1 MKERH
6 SDLMR
11 LILNINLFYF
21 INIVLIYHLC
31 YYNTMKYELVKFVN
45 NNLELEVNVSPDE
58 ETVWLSLTDLCVLFD
73 RDKSVISR
81 HIKNIFKDG
90 ELSEE
95 QVVAK
100 NATTGPDGKT
110 YNVSFY
116 NLDVIISI
124 GYRVKSQNG
133 VAFRKWAMN
142 VLKEFLI
149 KGYVINS
156 ERTLVTNEN
165 YANLIY
171 KVDLIDKR
179 VTKIEKDNKYRIID
193 DKLIYDG
200 DIFDTLVLINE
211 IVSCSSSS
219 IVLFDPY
226 ADIKTLNAF
235 KNKKVNVSLLL
246 ITSNKQKLSQIDID
260 AFNEEYNGLTVKIDD
275 RHHDRYLIIDD
286 YLFYHLGS
294 SVNYLGKNLSQITKI
309 EDEDIKN
316 LLRKRINEQQ

>member
-1 MKERH
+1 
-6 SDLMR
+6 
-11 LILNINLFYF
+11 
-21 INIVLIYHLC
+21 
-31 YYNTMKYELVKFVN
+31 MKYELVKFVN
-45 NNLELEVNVSPDE
+45 NNLELEVNVSPNE
-58 ETVWLSLTDLCVLFD
+58 ETVWLSLADLCVLFN

-90 ELSEE
+90 ELDEK

-100 NATTGPDGKT
+100 NATTGSDGKT
-110 YNVSFY
+110 YKITFY

-133 VAFRKWAMN
+133 IVFRKWAIN
-142 VLKEFLI
+142 VLKEYLL
-149 KGYVINS
+149 KGYVIDN

-165 YANLIY
+165 YVNLIN
-171 KVDLIDKR
+171 KVDSIDKR
-179 VTKIEKDNKYRIID
+179 VTKIEKDNKHKIVD

-200 DIFDTLVLINE
+200 NVFDALVLINE
-211 IVSCSSSS
+211 IVICSNES

-235 KNKKVNVSLLL
+235 KNKNNNVSLLF
-246 ITSNKQKLSQIDID
+246 ITSNKSKISQIDID
-260 AFNEEYNGLTVKIDD
+260 LFNESYSGLTVKVDD

-294 SVNYLGKNLSQITKI
+294 SVNHLGKKLSQITKI

-316 LLRKRINEQQ
+316 LLRKRINEQK

>member
-1 MKERH
+1 
-6 SDLMR
+6 
-11 LILNINLFYF
+11 
-21 INIVLIYHLC
+21 
-31 YYNTMKYELVKFVN
+31 MKYELVKFVN
-45 NNLELEVNVSPDE
+45 DNLELEVNVSPDE
-58 ETVWLSLTDLCVLFD
+58 ETVWLSLADLCVLFS

-90 ELSEE
+90 ELDEK

-110 YNVSFY
+110 YNVTFY
-116 NLDVIISI
+116 NLDAIISI

-133 VAFRKWAMN
+133 IAFRKWAIN
-142 VLKEFLI
+142 VLKEYLI

-165 YANLIY
+165 YVNLIN

-179 VTKIEKDNKYRIID
+179 VTKIEEDNKYVTID

-200 DIFDTLVLINE
+200 NVFDALVLISE
-211 IVSCSSSS
+211 IVTCSNES

-235 KNKKVNVSLLL
+235 KNKNDSVSFLL
-246 ITSNKQKLSQIDID
+246 ITSNKNKLSQIDID
-260 AFNEEYNGLTVKIDD
+260 TFNAEYGGLIVKIDD

-286 YLFYHLGS
+286 YNFYHLGS
-294 SVNYLGKNLSQITKI
+294 SVNYLGKKLSQITKI

-316 LLRKRINEQQ
+316 LLRKRIDEQK

>member
-1 MKERH
+1 
-6 SDLMR
+6 
-11 LILNINLFYF
+11 
-21 INIVLIYHLC
+21 
-31 YYNTMKYELVKFVN
+31 MKYELVKFVN
-45 NNLELEVNVSPDE
+45 DNLELEVNVSPDE
-58 ETVWLSLTDLCVLFD
+58 ETVWLSLADLCVLFS

-90 ELSEE
+90 ELDEK

-110 YNVSFY
+110 YNVTFY
-116 NLDVIISI
+116 NLDAIISI

-133 VAFRKWAMN
+133 IAFRKWAIN
-142 VLKEFLI
+142 VLKEYLI

-165 YANLIY
+165 YVNLIN

-179 VTKIEKDNKYRIID
+179 VTKIEEDNKYVTID

-200 DIFDTLVLINE
+200 NVFDALVLISE
-211 IVSCSSSS
+211 IVTCSNES

-235 KNKKVNVSLLL
+235 KNKNDSVSLLL
-246 ITSNKQKLSQIDID
+246 ITSNKNKLSQIDID
-260 AFNEEYNGLTVKIDD
+260 TFNAEYGGLIVKIDD

-286 YLFYHLGS
+286 YNFYHLGS
-294 SVNYLGKNLSQITKI
+294 SVNYLGKKLSQITKI

-316 LLRKRINEQQ
+316 LLRKRIDEQK

>member
-1 MKERH
+1 
-6 SDLMR
+6 
-11 LILNINLFYF
+11 
-21 INIVLIYHLC
+21 
-31 YYNTMKYELVKFVN
+31 MKYELVKFVN
-45 NNLELEVNVSPDE
+45 DNLELEVNVSPDE
-58 ETVWLSLTDLCVLFD
+58 ETVWLSLVDLCVLFS

-90 ELSEE
+90 ELDEK

-110 YNVSFY
+110 YNVTFY
-116 NLDVIISI
+116 NLDAIISI

-133 VAFRKWAMN
+133 IAFRKWAIN
-142 VLKEFLI
+142 VLKEYLI

-165 YANLIY
+165 YVNLIN

-179 VTKIEKDNKYRIID
+179 VTKIEEDNKYMTID

-200 DIFDTLVLINE
+200 NVFDALVLISE
-211 IVSCSSSS
+211 IVTCSNES

-235 KNKKVNVSLLL
+235 KNKNDSVSLLL
-246 ITSNKQKLSQIDID
+246 ITSNKNKLSQIDID
-260 AFNEEYNGLTVKIDD
+260 TFNAEYGGLIVKIDD

-286 YLFYHLGS
+286 YNFYHLGS
-294 SVNYLGKNLSQITKI
+294 SVNYLGKKLSQITKI

-316 LLRKRINEQQ
+316 LLRKRIDEQK

>member
-1 MKERH
+1 
-6 SDLMR
+6 
-11 LILNINLFYF
+11 
-21 INIVLIYHLC
+21 
-31 YYNTMKYELVKFVN
+31 MKYELVKFVN
-45 NNLELEVNVSPDE
+45 DNLELEVNVSPDE
-58 ETVWLSLTDLCVLFD
+58 ETVWLSLADLCVLFN

-90 ELSEE
+90 ELDEK

-110 YNVSFY
+110 YNVTFY
-116 NLDVIISI
+116 NLDAIISI

-133 VAFRKWAMN
+133 IAFRKWAIN
-142 VLKEFLI
+142 VLKEYLI

-165 YANLIY
+165 YVNLIN

-179 VTKIEKDNKYRIID
+179 VKKIEEDNKYMTID

-200 DIFDTLVLINE
+200 NVFDALVLISE
-211 IVSCSSSS
+211 IVTCSNES

-235 KNKKVNVSLLL
+235 KNKNDSVSLLL
-246 ITSNKQKLSQIDID
+246 ITSNKNKLSQIDID
-260 AFNEEYNGLTVKIDD
+260 TFNVEYGGLIVKIDD

-286 YLFYHLGS
+286 YNFYHLGS
-294 SVNYLGKNLSQITKI
+294 SVNYLGKKLSQITKI

-316 LLRKRINEQQ
+316 LLRKRIDEQK

>member
-1 MKERH
+1 
-6 SDLMR
+6 
-11 LILNINLFYF
+11 
-21 INIVLIYHLC
+21 
-31 YYNTMKYELVKFVN
+31 MKYELVKFVN
-45 NNLELEVNVSPDE
+45 DNLELEVNVSPDE
-58 ETVWLSLTDLCVLFD
+58 ETVWLSLVDLCVLFS

-90 ELSEE
+90 ELDEK

-110 YNVSFY
+110 YNVTFY
-116 NLDVIISI
+116 NLDAIISI

-133 VAFRKWAMN
+133 IAFRKWAIN
-142 VLKEFLI
+142 VLKEYLI

-165 YANLIY
+165 YVNLIN

-179 VTKIEKDNKYRIID
+179 VKKIEEDNKYMTID

-200 DIFDTLVLINE
+200 NVFDALVLISE
-211 IVSCSSSS
+211 IVTCSNES

-235 KNKKVNVSLLL
+235 KNKNDSVSLLL
-246 ITSNKQKLSQIDID
+246 ITSNKNKLSQIDID
-260 AFNEEYNGLTVKIDD
+260 TFNVEYGGLIVKIDD

-286 YLFYHLGS
+286 YNFYHLGS
-294 SVNYLGKNLSQITKI
+294 SVNYLGKKLSQITKI

-316 LLRKRINEQQ
+316 LLRKRIDEQK

>member
-1 MKERH
+1 
-6 SDLMR
+6 
-11 LILNINLFYF
+11 
-21 INIVLIYHLC
+21 
-31 YYNTMKYELVKFVN
+31 MKYELVKFVN
-45 NNLELEVNVSPDE
+45 DNLELEVNVSPDE
-58 ETVWLSLTDLCVLFD
+58 ETVWLSLADLCVLFS

-90 ELSEE
+90 ELDEK

-110 YNVSFY
+110 YNITFY

-133 VAFRKWAMN
+133 IAFRKWAIN
-142 VLKEFLI
+142 VLKEYLI
-149 KGYVINS
+149 KGYVINN

-165 YANLIY
+165 YVNLIN

-179 VTKIEKDNKYRIID
+179 VTKIEEDNKYVTIN

-200 DIFDTLVLINE
+200 NVFDALVLINE
-211 IVSCSSSS
+211 IAICSNKS
-219 IVLFDPY
+219 IILFDPY

-235 KNKKVNVSLLL
+235 KNKIDSVSLLV
-246 ITSNKQKLSQIDID
+246 ITSNKNKLSQIDINT
-260 AFNEEYNGLTVKIDD
+260 FNAEYGGLIVKIDD

-286 YLFYHLGS
+286 YHFYHLGS
-294 SVNYLGKNLSQITKI
+294 SVNYLGKKLSQITKI

-316 LLRKRINEQQ
+316 LLRKRINEQK

>member
-1 MKERH
+1 
-6 SDLMR
+6 
-11 LILNINLFYF
+11 
-21 INIVLIYHLC
+21 
-31 YYNTMKYELVKFVN
+31 MKYELVKFVN
-45 NNLELEVNVSPDE
+45 DNLELEVNVSPDE
-58 ETVWLSLTDLCVLFD
+58 ETVWLSLVDLCVLFS

-90 ELSEE
+90 ELDEK

-110 YNVSFY
+110 YNVTFY

-133 VAFRKWAMN
+133 IAFRKWAIN
-142 VLKEFLI
+142 VLKEYLI

-165 YANLIY
+165 YVNLIN

-179 VTKIEKDNKYRIID
+179 VTKIEEDNKYMTID

-200 DIFDTLVLINE
+200 NVFDALVLISE
-211 IVSCSSSS
+211 IVTCSNES

-235 KNKKVNVSLLL
+235 KNKNDSVSLLL
-246 ITSNKQKLSQIDID
+246 ITSNKNKLSQIDID
-260 AFNEEYNGLTVKIDD
+260 TFNAEYGGLIVKIDD

-286 YLFYHLGS
+286 YNFYHLGS
-294 SVNYLGKNLSQITKI
+294 SVNYLGKKLSQITKI
-309 EDEDIKN
+309 EDDDIKN
-316 LLRKRINEQQ
+316 LLRKRIDEQK